1 MLSPAEFSVGCLGDA
16 SGLALVLPRGKYD
29 CTAIVSQAGGPAM
42 AVFLEGQFRFLTF
55 DCTGNEGWKGVLIPN
70 VRLEVDETSA
80 EDNTAPLGALVRRET
95 QLVIRTKSEHG
106 LGAGA
111 IPLLTNLPPGRQGMA
126 AAFTRWRIVI
136 GEGVDRREL
145 KFVDVSRQNTE

>member
-16 SGLALVLPRGKYD
+16 SGLTLVLPRSEYD
-29 CTAIVSQAGGPAM
+29 CIAIVSQAGGPSM
-42 AVFLEGQFRFLTF
+42 AVFLEGQFRFFTF
-55 DCTGNEGWKGVLIPN
+55 DCTSNGAWKGILIPN
-70 VRLEVDETSA
+70 VRLEVDESSA
-80 EDNTAPLGALVRRET
+80 GDNTAPLGALVRRET

-106 LGAGA
+106 LGAGV

-126 AAFTRWRIVI
+126 ATFTRWCVVI

-145 KFVDVSRQNTE
+145 KTIDVSHQNTE